1 MSRVVTNP
9 APKSRFQESG
19 GNISEHRDL
28 LQGKSFERA
37 IDWALLQYQYE
48 LCREKGDLNSSA
60 AKHLRMQGAQEFIDV
75 LKYLA
80 ESPTREMAS
89 KITNLDHNA

>member
-9 APKSRFQESG
+9 APKARFQESG
-19 GNISEHRDL
+19 GNISQHRDL
-28 LQGKSFERA
+28 LQNVALDRA
-37 IDWALLQYQYE
+37 IDCALLQYQYE

-80 ESPTREMAS
+80 ESPTREVAN